1 MTSSSRRC
9 FPKGRC
15 WNASRDTTIRRTIHS
30 TRTRTKDIYWGDQTW
45 DEMLAGFV
53 DLAMPVKMDPLSLVP
68 PREKP
73 AKAASQR

>member
-1 MTSSSRRC
+1 MRR
-9 FPKGRC
+9 
-15 WNASRDTTIRRTIHS
+15 AIRQFAEQS
-30 TRTRTKDIYWGDQTW
+30 VQPGPVEGIYWGDQTW

-53 DLAMPVKMDPLSLVP
+53 DLAMPVKMEPMSLVP